1 MVSAPAARARRLGA
15 LRALWRLLRGG
26 DQTPLWTAVSV
37 FVGIY
42 IGCQPVYGLHLV
54 LCLVVCL
61 PLRLD
66 VVVAY
71 LAANISNPLFAPF
84 LLYAEAEVGAWLL
97 TGRPPAFDL
106 ALVREATV
114 QGLAWHV
121 VAGAQVVGL
130 GLAAGFGALALGLS
144 AGLRRGK
151 RRGSAAYAARSRTIR
166 RYSECKLGDRMY
178 VAMKLELDPLTRAL
192 EAFDTPLGR
201 VLDVGCGR
209 GQFSLLLRE
218 LELADS
224 VAGFD
229 WDRRKASVAQRA
241 AGADARYT
249 VRDVLTAELPACDT
263 LLLFDVLHYLELPA
277 QRELVERLARNVG
290 EGGRLLIREMD
301 GHAGWSSSIGQ
312 WFERVATK
320 SGYNRARQ
328 ALCFQP
334 IRAILDQLDA
344 LGFECKYDRRAS
356 RWSGPNVLV
365 VAQRRPGAPEPVLPA
380 LAQP

>member
-1 MVSAPAARARRLGA
+1 VAIESVAVSAPARRTQRLGA

-26 DQTPLWTAVSV
+26 DPTPFWTAVSV
-37 FVGIY
+37 FVGVY

-71 LAANISNPLFAPF
+71 LAANISNPVFAPF
-84 LLYAEAEVGAWLL
+84 LLYAEAETGAWLL
-97 TGRPPAFDL
+97 TGRPPSFDL
-106 ALVREATV
+106 SLVREATV

-121 VAGAQVVGL
+121 VVGAQIVGL
-130 GLAAGFGALALGLS
+130 GLASGFGALALGLS

-151 RRGSAAYAARSRTIR
+151 RRVSAAYTARSRTIR
-166 RYSECKLGDRMY
+166 RYSKCKFGDRMY

-192 EAFDTPLGR
+192 EAFDAPLGR

-224 VAGFD
+224 AAGFD
-229 WDRRKASVAQRA
+229 WDPRKVSVAQEA
-241 AGADARYT
+241 AGADARYA
-249 VRDVLTAELPACDT
+249 VGDALTAELPACDT
-263 LLLFDVLHYLELPA
+263 LLIFDVLHYLELPA
-277 QRELVERLARNVG
+277 QRELLERLARCVA

-301 GHAGWSSSIGQ
+301 GHAGWSSELGQ

-334 IRAILDQLDA
+334 LRALLDQLEA
-344 LGFECKYDRRAS
+344 LGFDCEYARKSS

-365 VAQRRPGAPEPVLPA
+365 VAKRRS
-380 LAQP
+380 

>member
-1 MVSAPAARARRLGA
+1 VRTLAPVRRGERLGA

-26 DQTPLWTAVSV
+26 DPTPLCTAVSV

-84 LLYAEAEVGAWLL
+84 LLFAEAEAGAWLL
-97 TGRPPAFDL
+97 SGRLPSFDL
-106 ALVREATV
+106 SLARETTV

-121 VAGAQVVGL
+121 VVGAQVVGL
-130 GLAAGFGALALGLS
+130 GLAAGFGALAFGLS
-144 AGLRRGK
+144 AGLRRGR
-151 RRGSAAYAARSRTIR
+151 RRGSPAYAARSRTIR
-166 RYSECKLGDRMY
+166 RYSECSLADRMY
-178 VAMKLELDPLTRAL
+178 VAMKLELDPLTRSL
-192 EAFDTPLGR
+192 EAFDAPLGR

-218 LELADS
+218 LELAHS
-224 VAGFD
+224 VEGFD
-229 WDRRKASVAQRA
+229 WDPRKISVAQGA
-241 AGADARYT
+241 ARGDAGYA
-249 VRDVLTAELPACDT
+249 VGDVLTAELPACDT

-277 QRELVERLARNVG
+277 QRELVERLTRRVA

-301 GHAGWSSSIGQ
+301 GQAGWSSQLGQ

-334 IRAILDQLDA
+334 LRALLNQLEA
-344 LGFECKYDRRAS
+344 LGFECSYDRRGS

-365 VAQRRPGAPEPVLPA
+365 VAQRR
-380 LAQP
+380 

>member
-1 MVSAPAARARRLGA
+1 VSAPAPRAQRLGA

-26 DQTPLWTAVSV
+26 DPTPLCTAISV
-37 FVGIY
+37 FVGVY

-66 VVVAY
+66 VVLAY

-84 LLYAEAEVGAWLL
+84 LVFAEAEAGAWLL
-97 TGRPPAFDL
+97 TGRQPSFDL
-106 ALVREATV
+106 SLARETTV
-114 QGLAWHV
+114 QGLAWNV
-121 VAGAQVVGL
+121 VVGAQVVGL
-130 GLAAGFGALALGLS
+130 ALATGFGALAFGIR

-151 RRGSAAYAARSRTIR
+151 RRGSPGYAARSRTIR
-166 RYSECKLGDRMY
+166 RYSACKLADRMY

-192 EAFDTPLGR
+192 EAFDAPLGR

-218 LELADS
+218 LELTDS
-224 VAGFD
+224 VDGFD
-229 WDRRKASVAQRA
+229 WDPRKANVAQVA
-241 AGADARYT
+241 AGADARYA
-249 VRDVLTAELPACDT
+249 VGDALTAELPPCDT

-277 QRELVERLARNVG
+277 QRELVERLARSVG

-301 GHAGWSSSIGQ
+301 GHAGWSSQLGQ

-328 ALCFQP
+328 PLCFQP
-334 IRAILDQLDA
+334 LGALLDQLEA
-344 LGFECKYDRRAS
+344 LGFECKYDRRGS

-365 VAQRRPGAPEPVLPA
+365 VAERRSRGSNAPPAGAGS
-380 LAQP
+380 